1 MSDPQHGITP
11 THEHG
16 GHGIQKD
23 APHGHHGAAVSL
35 PFGEADLAE
44 FHKNDIQAG
53 GAIIV
58 LMTAI
63 FSIGL
68 ILYSVIAIVVAS

>member
-1 MSDPQHGITP
+1 MSDPQHGIT
-11 THEHG
+11 TAHGHG
-16 GHGIQKD
+16 G
-23 APHGHHGAAVSL
+23 PGHHGAAVAV

-63 FSIGL
+63 FTIGL
-68 ILYSVIAIVVAS
+68 ILYSVIAVVVAG